1 MKKIKRLIEK
11 IERIARYFDRAGQW
25 WNEGGNHYLGVD
37 NDGEPMYSLT
47 NGETVLFMA
56 VCSIGLTGLIA
67 LLLFA
72 KEVLTK

>member
-11 IERIARYFDRAGQW
+11 IERIARW
-25 WNEGGNHYLGVD
+25 WDEGGNHYLDVD

-47 NGETVLFMA
+47 NGERVLFITT
-56 VCSIGLTGLIA
+56 CSIGLTGLIA